1 MGSTAANRNR
11 LANGRENP
19 YVPDVSPVP
28 DYEAEET
35 LLVTRPEQLRALTTQ
50 PRQEIIR
57 LLRLAAHSISEL
69 SEEMGMPKGTVGHH
83 VKVLED
89 VGLIRVVQTR
99 RVRALT
105 EKYYG
110 RVARL
115 FLFQGEDAPDAVPP
129 LGAATLRQAADEV
142 ERAERPGF
150 ALVRARLAPKDM
162 QRFDRRV
169 KRLVEDFESSDEAG
183 GRLTS
188 LATAMWSAEAP
199 DA

>member
-1 MGSTAANRNR
+1 M
-11 LANGRENP
+11 
-19 YVPDVSPVP
+19 SPIE
-28 DYEAEET
+28 DYEAEDT

-57 LLRLAAHSISEL
+57 LLRLGARSISEL
-69 SEEMGMPKGTVGHH
+69 AEELAMPKGTVGHH

-115 FLFQGEDAPDAVPP
+115 FLFQGEEAPDAVPP

-150 ALVRARLAPKDM
+150 ALVRARLAAKDM
-162 QRFDRRV
+162 QRFERRV
-169 KRLVEDFESSDEAG
+169 RRLVDDFEGSDDADG
-183 GRLTS
+183 KLVN
-188 LATAMWSAEAP
+188 LAMAIWTTEKP

>member
-1 MGSTAANRNR
+1 M
-11 LANGRENP
+11 
-19 YVPDVSPVP
+19 SPIE

-35 LLVTRPEQLRALTTQ
+35 MLVSRPEQLRALTTQ

-57 LLRLAAHSISEL
+57 LLRLGARSISEL
-69 SEEMGMPKGTVGHH
+69 AQELEMPKGTVGHH

-89 VGLIRVVQTR
+89 VGLIHVVRTR

-105 EKYYG
+105 ERYYG

-115 FLFQGEDAPDAVPP
+115 FLFQGEEAPDAVPP

-150 ALVRARLAPKDM
+150 ALVRARLAAKDM
-162 QRFDRRV
+162 RRFDRRV
-169 KRLVEDFESSDEAG
+169 KRLVDDFKDSDGVDGE
-183 GRLTS
+183 LVN
-188 LATAMWSAEAP
+188 LAMAFWRTERP

>member
-1 MGSTAANRNR
+1 
-11 LANGRENP
+11 
-19 YVPDVSPVP
+19 VSPIE
-28 DYEAEET
+28 DYEADQT

-57 LLRLAAHSISEL
+57 LLRLGARSISEL

-89 VGLIRVVQTR
+89 VGLIRVVHTR

-115 FLFQGEDAPDAVPP
+115 FLFQGEEAPDAVPP

-142 ERAERPGF
+142 ERADRPGF

-162 QRFDRRV
+162 QRFERRT
-169 KRLVEDFESSDEAG
+169 KRLVADFERSDDRDG
-183 GRLTS
+183 KLVN
-188 LATAMWSAEAP
+188 LAMAIWASEQP

>member
-1 MGSTAANRNR
+1 M
-11 LANGRENP
+11 
-19 YVPDVSPVP
+19 SPIE
-28 DYEAEET
+28 DYEADET
-35 LLVTRPEQLRALTTQ
+35 LLVERPEQLRALTTQ

-57 LLRLAAHSISEL
+57 LLRLGARSITEL
-69 SEEMGMPKGTVGHH
+69 AQELDMPKGTVGHH

-89 VGLIRVVQTR
+89 VGLIRVVHTR

-105 EKYYG
+105 ERYYG

-115 FLFQGEDAPDAVPP
+115 FLFQGEEAPEAVPP

-150 ALVRARLAPKDM
+150 ALVRARLDPKDM
-162 QRFDRRV
+162 RRFDRRV
-169 KRLVEDFESSDEAG
+169 KRLVDDFKDSDSG
-183 GRLTS
+183 GGELTN
-188 LATAMWSAEAP
+188 LALAMWREAAA

>member
-1 MGSTAANRNR
+1 M
-11 LANGRENP
+11 
-19 YVPDVSPVP
+19 SPID
-28 DYEAEET
+28 DYEADDT

-57 LLRLAAHSISEL
+57 LLRLGARSISEL
-69 SEEMGMPKGTVGHH
+69 AQELGMPKGTVGHH

-105 EKYYG
+105 ERYYG

-115 FLFQGEDAPDAVPP
+115 FLFQGEEAPDVVPP

-142 ERAERPGF
+142 ERAARPGF

-162 QRFDRRV
+162 RRFDRRV
-169 KRLVEDFESSDEAG
+169 KRLIDDFKDSDGAEG
-183 GRLTS
+183 ELVN
-188 LATAMWSAEAP
+188 LAIAIWTTEKP